1 MKTAIKLV
9 LIYFVMQMVAS
20 VMILPFTASA
30 LLKGGSYDAGVWT
43 SVALLLAIVLM
54 TVYLWRAKWLKN
66 DGWIYSLTTPMVLLL
81 SMLAGVSTIFL
92 EDFLM
97 SRLSFLPD
105 WMGQTFDAMQ
115 SGWVGIAGI
124 ALLGPVLEELLFRGA
139 ITKVL
144 LQRYSPARAIVYSA
158 LVFGV
163 FHLNPVQVVGATVA
177 GLLFAW
183 LYWRTGSIVPGVLVH
198 IFNNSLSVY
207 VDLAYPH
214 VEASYLS
221 ELLSPACYYSLL
233 ILAVAVL
240 VFSVKLLKNKTEV
253 KV

>member
-9 LIYFVMQMVAS
+9 LVYFVMQLVAS
-20 VMILPFTASA
+20 VLILPFTMGD
-30 LLKGGSYDAGVWT
+30 LLRGGSYDSGVWT

-54 TVYLWRAKWLKN
+54 TIYLWRAKWLRN
-66 DGWIYSLTTPMVLLL
+66 DGRIYSLTTPMVLLL

-97 SRLSFLPD
+97 SHLSFLPD

-115 SGWVGIAGI
+115 SGWVGVVAIAV
-124 ALLGPVLEELLFRGA
+124 LGPVLEELLFRGV

-144 LQRYSPARAIVYSA
+144 LQYYSPSRAIVYSA

-214 VEASYLS
+214 VKADYFS
-221 ELLSPACYYSLL
+221 ELVSPAYYYPLL
-233 ILAVAVL
+233 LLALMML
-240 VFSVKLLKNKTEV
+240 VVSVRLLQVKTRDV
-253 KV
+253 V